1 MPTFDDSS
9 DAESLQLL
17 ARWQKGDQQAAT
29 QLFQRYASRLVL
41 LAKSQLSV
49 KLAQRVDPEDVV
61 QSVYRS
67 FFVESRKGRY
77 QLEHGG
83 DLWQLLVTMTLH
95 KLANEANRL
104 GTQKRS
110 LDRERNYGSEDSLF
124 GLGAPKLAR
133 TPAPEEAVALADLL
147 EQLLRPLGAPQ
158 RRIVEMRLQGY
169 NLDEIAAQLPCSLS
183 SVRRVLERIKEQ
195 LEQEQAGKTSS

>member
-1 MPTFDDSS
+1 MPGFDEAS

-29 QLFQRYASRLVL
+29 LLFQRHAARLVL
-41 LAKSQLSV
+41 LARSQLSA
-49 KLAQRVDPEDVV
+49 KLAHRVDPEDVV

-67 FFVESRKGRY
+67 FFVESREGRY

-83 DLWQLLVTMTLH
+83 DLWQLLVTMTIH
-95 KLANEANRL
+95 KLTNAANRL
-104 GTQKRS
+104 GTQKRA
-110 LDRERNYGSEDSLF
+110 LARERTFGSEDSLF

-133 TPAPEEAVALADLL
+133 APSVEEAVALADLL
-147 EQLLRPLGAPQ
+147 EEILRALAPPQ

-169 NLDEIAAQLPCSLS
+169 NLDEIAAEIPCSLS
-183 SVRRVLERIKEQ
+183 TVRRVLERIKEQ
-195 LEQEQAGKTSS
+195 LEPRQDGNGAS